1 MTIYEKRNLKIK
13 GIIMKKTFLK
23 KLVTASIA
31 AVTALSVFRGVP
43 TFADDNDVAT
53 AKATGETSAK
63 VSINKVLNI
72 AEGIT
77 TPEATFTF
85 TFTPKTGTSSNG
97 APYETISDSNGKI
110 AAKNVVY
117 SKSDLLQPNQTS
129 IKKDTGNIFES
140 VTYTHA
146 GEYVYTVAE
155 TQNVGWAQILKNSV
169 AIDSMTYDN
178 RSYEM
183 HVIVKNK
190 QSSGVYISSVYF
202 KLVSTSSTAK
212 VKPSEKGELY
222 KYDLFVNTYRKNA
235 GKITNPNEPTPN
247 KPKPENFNP
256 GAKSLVIKKLVEG
269 DSADKTKD
277 FTFKLTF
284 TKASTDDQGTFV
296 GQVGSTSYT
305 FENGKEKTIT
315 LHHDQSLVFDNL
327 PAGTRYKL
335 VESGSQGY
343 KATASYNEN
352 GVIRNQTGTA
362 SADFTQTSILV
373 GEKTNDNT
381 ITNSLRKVNKNTITN
396 SVQDV
401 TPTGLLIDNLPF
413 ILMIGLGL
421 AGFVVLSKKRRQA

>member
-63 VSINKVLNI
+63 VAINKVLNI

-169 AIDSMTYDN
+169 PIDSMTYDN

-381 ITNSLRKVNKNTITN
+381 ITNSLPN
-396 SVQDV
+396 V

>member
-1 MTIYEKRNLKIK
+1 
-13 GIIMKKTFLK
+13 MKKTFLK

-53 AKATGETSAK
+53 AKANGETSAK

-97 APYETISDSNGKI
+97 APYETIDSSNGQI
-110 AAKNVVY
+110 TDKNVSY
-117 SKSDLLQPNQTS
+117 SGTDVLATGQTS
-129 IKKDTGNIFES
+129 IKKETGDIFRE
-140 VTYTHA
+140 VNYTHA

-155 TQNVGWAQILKNSV
+155 KQNVGWKAIQKNGSP
-169 AIDSMTYDN
+169 IDFMTYDN
-178 RSYEM
+178 RNYEM

-190 QSSGVYISSVYF
+190 TTGGTYISSVYF
-202 KLVSTSSTAK
+202 KQVSPSVNGK
-212 VKPSEKGELY
+212 VKPSESGTTY
-222 KYDLFVNTYRKNA
+222 KYDLFTNIYRKNA
-235 GKITNPNEPTPN
+235 GKITDPNEPNPN
-247 KPKPENFNP
+247 KPNVSKVDPN
-256 GAKSLVIKKLVEG
+256 AKSLVIKKVVSG
-269 DSADKTKD
+269 ATADKSKD

-284 TKASTDDQGTFV
+284 TKASTETSQSITGKIGETSKTFV
-296 GQVGSTSYT
+296 YGQET
-305 FENGKEKTIT
+305 TIT
-315 LHHDQSLVFDNL
+315 LRHDQSLVFDTI

-335 VESGSQGY
+335 VETGSQGY
-343 KATASYNEN
+343 
-352 GVIRNQTGTA
+352 TA
-362 SADFTQTSILV
+362 SAAYKENGASKNQAGTVSTNFTQDSILV
-373 GEKTNDNT
+373 GEKPNDNT
-381 ITNSLRKVNKNTITN
+381 ITNSLP
-396 SVQDV
+396 DV

>member
-1 MTIYEKRNLKIK
+1 
-13 GIIMKKTFLK
+13 MKKTFLK

-53 AKATGETSAK
+53 AKANGETSAK
-63 VSINKVLNI
+63 VAINKVLNI

-146 GEYVYTVAE
+146 GEYVYIVAE

-169 AIDSMTYDN
+169 PIDSMTYDN

-381 ITNSLRKVNKNTITN
+381 ITNSLPN
-396 SVQDV
+396 V

>member
-1 MTIYEKRNLKIK
+1 
-13 GIIMKKTFLK
+13 MKKTFLK

-53 AKATGETSAK
+53 AKANGETSAK
-63 VSINKVLNI
+63 VAINKVLNI

-129 IKKDTGNIFES
+129 IKKETGNIFEI

-169 AIDSMTYDN
+169 PIDSMTYDN

-381 ITNSLRKVNKNTITN
+381 ITNSLPN
-396 SVQDV
+396 V

>member
-1 MTIYEKRNLKIK
+1 
-13 GIIMKKTFLK
+13 MKKTFLK

-53 AKATGETSAK
+53 AKANGETSAK

-97 APYETISDSNGKI
+97 APYETIDSSNGQI
-110 AAKNVVY
+110 TDKNVSY
-117 SKSDLLQPNQTS
+117 SGTDVLATGQTN
-129 IKKDTGNIFES
+129 IKKETGDIFRE
-140 VTYTHA
+140 VNYTHA

-155 TQNVGWAQILKNSV
+155 KQNVGWAQILKNSV
-169 AIDSMTYDN
+169 PIDSMTYDN
-178 RSYEM
+178 RNYEM

-190 QSSGVYISSVYF
+190 TTGGTYISSVYF
-202 KLVSTSSTAK
+202 KQVSPSVNGK
-212 VKPSEKGELY
+212 VKPSESGTTY
-222 KYDLFVNTYRKNA
+222 KYDLFTNIYRKNA
-235 GKITNPNEPTPN
+235 GKITDPNEPNPN
-247 KPKPENFNP
+247 KPNVSKVDPN
-256 GAKSLVIKKLVEG
+256 AKSLVIKKVVSG
-269 DSADKTKD
+269 ATADKSKD

-284 TKASTDDQGTFV
+284 TKASTETSQSITGKIGETSKTFV
-296 GQVGSTSYT
+296 YGQET
-305 FENGKEKTIT
+305 TIT
-315 LHHDQSLVFDNL
+315 LRHDQSLVFDTI

-335 VESGSQGY
+335 VETGSQGY
-343 KATASYNEN
+343 
-352 GVIRNQTGTA
+352 TA
-362 SADFTQTSILV
+362 SAAYKENGASKNQAGTVSTNFTQDSILI
-373 GEKTNDNT
+373 GEKPNDNT
-381 ITNSLRKVNKNTITN
+381 ITNSLP
-396 SVQDV
+396 DV

>member
-1 MTIYEKRNLKIK
+1 
-13 GIIMKKTFLK
+13 MKKTFLK

-97 APYETISDSNGKI
+97 APYETIDSTNGQI
-110 AAKNVVY
+110 TDKNVSY
-117 SKSDLLQPNQTS
+117 SGTDVLATGQTS
-129 IKKDTGNIFES
+129 IKKDTGDIFRE
-140 VTYTHA
+140 VNYTHA

-155 TQNVGWAQILKNSV
+155 KQNVGWKVIQKNGSP
-169 AIDSMTYDN
+169 IDFMTYDN
-178 RSYEM
+178 RNYEM

-190 QSSGVYISSVYF
+190 TTGGTYISSVYF
-202 KLVSTSSTAK
+202 KQVTPSVNGK
-212 VKPSEKGELY
+212 VKPSESGTTY
-222 KYDLFVNTYRKNA
+222 KYDLFTNIYRKNA
-235 GKITNPNEPTPN
+235 GKITDPNEPNPN
-247 KPKPENFNP
+247 KPNVSKVDPN
-256 GAKSLVIKKLVEG
+256 AKSLVIKKVVSG
-269 DSADKTKD
+269 ATADKSKD

-284 TKASTDDQGTFV
+284 TKASTETSQSITGKIGETSKTFV
-296 GQVGSTSYT
+296 YGQET
-305 FENGKEKTIT
+305 TIT
-315 LHHDQSLVFDNL
+315 LRHDQSLVFDTI

-335 VESGSQGY
+335 VETGSQGY
-343 KATASYNEN
+343 
-352 GVIRNQTGTA
+352 TA
-362 SADFTQTSILV
+362 SAAYKENGASKNQAGTVSTNFTQDSILV
-373 GEKTNDNT
+373 GEKPNDNT
-381 ITNSLRKVNKNTITN
+381 ITNSLP
-396 SVQDV
+396 DV

>member
-1 MTIYEKRNLKIK
+1 MIIYEKRNLKIK

-53 AKATGETSAK
+53 AKANGETSAK

-97 APYETISDSNGKI
+97 APYETIDSSNGQI
-110 AAKNVVY
+110 TDKNVSY
-117 SKSDLLQPNQTS
+117 SGTDVLATGQTN
-129 IKKDTGNIFES
+129 IKKETGDIFRE
-140 VTYTHA
+140 VNYTHA

-155 TQNVGWAQILKNSV
+155 KQNVGWNVIQKNGSP
-169 AIDSMTYDN
+169 IDFMTYDN
-178 RSYEM
+178 RNYEM

-190 QSSGVYISSVYF
+190 TTGGTYISSVYF
-202 KLVSTSSTAK
+202 KQVSPSVNGK
-212 VKPSEKGELY
+212 VKPSESGTTY
-222 KYDLFVNTYRKNA
+222 KYDLFTNIYRKNA
-235 GKITNPNEPTPN
+235 GKITDPNEPNPN
-247 KPKPENFNP
+247 KPNVSKVDPN
-256 GAKSLVIKKLVEG
+256 AKSLVIKKVVSG
-269 DSADKTKD
+269 ATADKSKD

-284 TKASTDDQGTFV
+284 TKASTETSQSITGKIGETSKTFV
-296 GQVGSTSYT
+296 YGQET
-305 FENGKEKTIT
+305 TIT
-315 LHHDQSLVFDNL
+315 LRHDQSLVFDTI

-335 VESGSQGY
+335 VETGSQGY
-343 KATASYNEN
+343 
-352 GVIRNQTGTA
+352 TA
-362 SADFTQTSILV
+362 SAAYKENGASKNQAGTVSTNFTQDSILI
-373 GEKTNDNT
+373 GEKPNDNT
-381 ITNSLRKVNKNTITN
+381 ITNSLP
-396 SVQDV
+396 DV

>member
-1 MTIYEKRNLKIK
+1 MIIYEKRNLKIK

-97 APYETISDSNGKI
+97 APYETIDSSNGQI
-110 AAKNVVY
+110 TDKNVSY
-117 SKSDLLQPNQTS
+117 SGTDVLATGQTN
-129 IKKDTGNIFES
+129 IKKDTGDIFRE
-140 VTYTHA
+140 VNYTHA

-155 TQNVGWAQILKNSV
+155 KQNVGWKVIQKNGSP
-169 AIDSMTYDN
+169 IDFMTYDN
-178 RSYEM
+178 RNYEM

-190 QSSGVYISSVYF
+190 TTGGTYISSVYF
-202 KLVSTSSTAK
+202 KQVSPSVNGK
-212 VKPSEKGELY
+212 VKPSESGTTY
-222 KYDLFVNTYRKNA
+222 KYDLFTNIYRKNA
-235 GKITNPNEPTPN
+235 GKITDPNEPNPN
-247 KPKPENFNP
+247 KPNVSKVDPN
-256 GAKSLVIKKLVEG
+256 AKSLVIKKVVSG
-269 DSADKTKD
+269 ATADKSKD

-284 TKASTDDQGTFV
+284 TKASTETSQSITGKIGETSKTFV
-296 GQVGSTSYT
+296 YGQET
-305 FENGKEKTIT
+305 TIT
-315 LHHDQSLVFDNL
+315 LRHDQSLVFDTI

-335 VESGSQGY
+335 VETGSQGY
-343 KATASYNEN
+343 
-352 GVIRNQTGTA
+352 TA
-362 SADFTQTSILV
+362 SAAYKENGASKNQAGTVSTNFTQDSILI
-373 GEKTNDNT
+373 GEKPNDNT
-381 ITNSLRKVNKNTITN
+381 ITNSLP
-396 SVQDV
+396 DV

>member
-1 MTIYEKRNLKIK
+1 
-13 GIIMKKTFLK
+13 MKKTFLK

-97 APYETISDSNGKI
+97 APYETIDSSNGQI
-110 AAKNVVY
+110 TDKNVSY
-117 SKSDLLQPNQTS
+117 SGTDVLATGQTN
-129 IKKDTGNIFES
+129 IKKDTGDIFRE
-140 VTYTHA
+140 VNYTHA

-155 TQNVGWAQILKNSV
+155 KQNVGWRAIQKNGSP
-169 AIDSMTYDN
+169 IDFMTYDN
-178 RSYEM
+178 RNYEM

-190 QSSGVYISSVYF
+190 TTGGTYISSVYF
-202 KLVSTSSTAK
+202 KQVTPSVNGK
-212 VKPSEKGELY
+212 VKPSESGTTY
-222 KYDLFVNTYRKNA
+222 KYDLFTNIYRKNA
-235 GKITNPNEPTPN
+235 GKITDPNEPNPN
-247 KPKPENFNP
+247 KPNVSKVDPN
-256 GAKSLVIKKLVEG
+256 AKSLAVKKVVSGET
-269 DSADKTKD
+269 ADKSKD

-284 TKASTDDQGTFV
+284 TKASTETSQSITGKIGETSKTFV
-296 GQVGSTSYT
+296 YGQET
-305 FENGKEKTIT
+305 TIT
-315 LHHDQSLVFDNL
+315 LRHDQSLVFDTI

-335 VESGSQGY
+335 VETGSQGY
-343 KATASYNEN
+343 
-352 GVIRNQTGTA
+352 TA
-362 SADFTQTSILV
+362 SAAYKENGASKNQAGTVSTNFTQDSILV
-373 GEKTNDNT
+373 GEKPNDNT
-381 ITNSLRKVNKNTITN
+381 ITNSLP
-396 SVQDV
+396 DV
-401 TPTGLLIDNLPF
+401 TTTGLLIDNLPF

>member
-1 MTIYEKRNLKIK
+1 
-13 GIIMKKTFLK
+13 MKKTFLK

-53 AKATGETSAK
+53 AKANGETSAK

-97 APYETISDSNGKI
+97 APYETIDSTNGQI
-110 AAKNVVY
+110 TDKNVSY
-117 SKSDLLQPNQTS
+117 SGTDVLTTGQTS
-129 IKKDTGNIFES
+129 IKKETGDIFRE
-140 VTYTHA
+140 VNYTHA

-155 TQNVGWAQILKNSV
+155 KQNVGWKVIQKNGSP
-169 AIDSMTYDN
+169 IDSMTYDN
-178 RSYEM
+178 RNYEM

-190 QSSGVYISSVYF
+190 TTGGTYISSVYF
-202 KLVSTSSTAK
+202 KQVTPSVNGK
-212 VKPSEKGELY
+212 VKPSESGTTY
-222 KYDLFVNTYRKNA
+222 KYDLFTNIYRKNA
-235 GKITNPNEPTPN
+235 GKITDPNEPNPN
-247 KPKPENFNP
+247 KPNVSKVDPN
-256 GAKSLVIKKLVEG
+256 AKSLVIKKVVSG
-269 DSADKTKD
+269 ATADKSKD

-284 TKASTDDQGTFV
+284 TKASTETSQSITGKIGETSKTFV
-296 GQVGSTSYT
+296 YGQET
-305 FENGKEKTIT
+305 TIT
-315 LHHDQSLVFDNL
+315 LRHDQSLVFDTI

-335 VESGSQGY
+335 VETGSQGY
-343 KATASYNEN
+343 
-352 GVIRNQTGTA
+352 TA
-362 SADFTQTSILV
+362 SAAYKENGASKNQAGTVSTNFTQDSILV
-373 GEKTNDNT
+373 GEKPNDNT
-381 ITNSLRKVNKNTITN
+381 ITNSLP
-396 SVQDV
+396 DV

>member
-1 MTIYEKRNLKIK
+1 
-13 GIIMKKTFLK
+13 MKKTFLK

-97 APYETISDSNGKI
+97 ASYETISDSNGKI

-315 LHHDQSLVFDNL
+315 LHHDQSLVFDTI

-335 VESGSQGY
+335 VETGSQGY
-343 KATASYNEN
+343 
-352 GVIRNQTGTA
+352 TA
-362 SADFTQTSILV
+362 SAAYKENGASKNQAGTVSTNFTQDSILV
-373 GEKTNDNT
+373 GEKPNDNT
-381 ITNSLRKVNKNTITN
+381 ITNSLP
-396 SVQDV
+396 DV

>member
-1 MTIYEKRNLKIK
+1 MIIYEKRNLKIK

-53 AKATGETSAK
+53 AKANGETSAK
-63 VSINKVLNI
+63 VAINKVLNI

-169 AIDSMTYDN
+169 PIDSMTYDN

-381 ITNSLRKVNKNTITN
+381 ITNSLPN
-396 SVQDV
+396 V

>member
-1 MTIYEKRNLKIK
+1 
-13 GIIMKKTFLK
+13 MKKTFLK

-31 AVTALSVFRGVP
+31 VVTALSVFRGVP

-53 AKATGETSAK
+53 AKANGETSAK

-169 AIDSMTYDN
+169 PIDSMTYDN

-343 KATASYNEN
+343 KVTASYNEN

-381 ITNSLRKVNKNTITN
+381 ITNSLPN
-396 SVQDV
+396 V

>member
-1 MTIYEKRNLKIK
+1 
-13 GIIMKKTFLK
+13 MKKLG
-23 KLVTASIA
+23 TARIA

-97 APYETISDSNGKI
+97 APYETIDSSNGQI
-110 AAKNVVY
+110 TDKNVSY
-117 SKSDLLQPNQTS
+117 SGTDVLATGQTS
-129 IKKDTGNIFES
+129 IKKETGDIFRE
-140 VTYTHA
+140 VNYTHA

-155 TQNVGWAQILKNSV
+155 KQNVGWKVIQKNGSP
-169 AIDSMTYDN
+169 IDFMTYDN
-178 RSYEM
+178 RNYEM

-190 QSSGVYISSVYF
+190 TTGGTYISSVYF
-202 KLVSTSSTAK
+202 KQVSPSVNGK
-212 VKPSEKGELY
+212 VKPSESGTTY
-222 KYDLFVNTYRKNA
+222 KYDLFTNIYRKNA
-235 GKITNPNEPTPN
+235 GKITDPNEPNPN
-247 KPKPENFNP
+247 KPNVSKVDPNS
-256 GAKSLVIKKLVEG
+256 KSVVIKKVVSG
-269 DSADKTKD
+269 ATADKSKD

-284 TKASTDDQGTFV
+284 TKASTETSQSITGKIGETSKTFV
-296 GQVGSTSYT
+296 YGQET
-305 FENGKEKTIT
+305 TIT
-315 LHHDQSLVFDNL
+315 LRHDQSLVFDTI

-335 VESGSQGY
+335 VETGSQGY
-343 KATASYNEN
+343 
-352 GVIRNQTGTA
+352 TA
-362 SADFTQTSILV
+362 SAAYKENGASKNQAGTVSTNFTQDSILI
-373 GEKTNDNT
+373 GEKPNDNT
-381 ITNSLRKVNKNTITN
+381 ITNSLP
-396 SVQDV
+396 DV

>member
-1 MTIYEKRNLKIK
+1 
-13 GIIMKKTFLK
+13 MKKTFLK

-97 APYETISDSNGKI
+97 APYETIDSSNGQI
-110 AAKNVVY
+110 TDKNVSY
-117 SKSDLLQPNQTS
+117 SGTDVLATGQTN
-129 IKKDTGNIFES
+129 IKKDTGDIFRE
-140 VTYTHA
+140 VNYTHA

-155 TQNVGWAQILKNSV
+155 KQNVGWKAIQKNGSP
-169 AIDSMTYDN
+169 IDFMTYDN
-178 RSYEM
+178 RNYEM

-190 QSSGVYISSVYF
+190 TTGGTYISSVYF
-202 KLVSTSSTAK
+202 KQVTPSVNGK
-212 VKPSEKGELY
+212 VKPSESGTTY
-222 KYDLFVNTYRKNA
+222 KYDLFTNIYRKNA
-235 GKITNPNEPTPN
+235 GKITDPNEPNPN
-247 KPKPENFNP
+247 KPNVSKVDPN
-256 GAKSLVIKKLVEG
+256 AKSLVIKKVVSG
-269 DSADKTKD
+269 ATADKSKD

-284 TKASTDDQGTFV
+284 TKASTETSQSITGKIGETSKTFV
-296 GQVGSTSYT
+296 YGQET
-305 FENGKEKTIT
+305 TIT
-315 LHHDQSLVFDNL
+315 LRHDQSLVFDTI

-335 VESGSQGY
+335 VETGSQGY
-343 KATASYNEN
+343 
-352 GVIRNQTGTA
+352 TA
-362 SADFTQTSILV
+362 SAAYKENGASKNQAGTVSTNFTQDSILI
-373 GEKTNDNT
+373 GEKPNDNT
-381 ITNSLRKVNKNTITN
+381 ITNSLP
-396 SVQDV
+396 DV

>member
-1 MTIYEKRNLKIK
+1 
-13 GIIMKKTFLK
+13 MKKTFLK

-31 AVTALSVFRGVP
+31 AITALSVFRGVP

-53 AKATGETSAK
+53 AKANGETSAK
-63 VSINKVLNI
+63 VAINKVLNI

-169 AIDSMTYDN
+169 PIDSMTYDN

-381 ITNSLRKVNKNTITN
+381 ITNSLPN
-396 SVQDV
+396 V

>member
-1 MTIYEKRNLKIK
+1 
-13 GIIMKKTFLK
+13 MKKTFLK

-53 AKATGETSAK
+53 AKANGETSAK
-63 VSINKVLNI
+63 VAINKVLNI

-169 AIDSMTYDN
+169 PIDSMTYDN

-235 GKITNPNEPTPN
+235 GKITNPNEPTLN

-381 ITNSLRKVNKNTITN
+381 ITNSLPN
-396 SVQDV
+396 V

>member
-53 AKATGETSAK
+53 AKANGETSAK
-63 VSINKVLNI
+63 VAINKVLNI

-381 ITNSLRKVNKNTITN
+381 ITNSLPN
-396 SVQDV
+396 V

>member
-1 MTIYEKRNLKIK
+1 
-13 GIIMKKTFLK
+13 MKKTFLK

-53 AKATGETSAK
+53 AKANGETSAK

-97 APYETISDSNGKI
+97 APYETIDSSNGQI
-110 AAKNVVY
+110 TDKNVSY
-117 SKSDLLQPNQTS
+117 SGTDVLATGQTN
-129 IKKDTGNIFES
+129 IKKETGDIFRE
-140 VTYTHA
+140 VNYTHA

-155 TQNVGWAQILKNSV
+155 KQNVGWAQILKNNV
-169 AIDSMTYDN
+169 PIDSMTYDN

-190 QSSGVYISSVYF
+190 TTGGTYISSVYF
-202 KLVSTSSTAK
+202 KQVSPSVNGK
-212 VKPSEKGELY
+212 VKPSESGTTY
-222 KYDLFVNTYRKNA
+222 KYDLFTNIYRKNA
-235 GKITNPNEPTPN
+235 GKITDPNEPNPN
-247 KPKPENFNP
+247 KPNVSKVDPN
-256 GAKSLVIKKLVEG
+256 AKSLVIKKVVSG
-269 DSADKTKD
+269 ATADKSKD

-284 TKASTDDQGTFV
+284 TKASTETSQSITGKIGETSKTFV
-296 GQVGSTSYT
+296 YGQET
-305 FENGKEKTIT
+305 TIT
-315 LHHDQSLVFDNL
+315 LRHDQSLVFGTI

-335 VESGSQGY
+335 VETGSQGY
-343 KATASYNEN
+343 
-352 GVIRNQTGTA
+352 TA
-362 SADFTQTSILV
+362 SAAYKENGASKNQAGTVSTNFTQDSILI
-373 GEKTNDNT
+373 GEKPNDNT
-381 ITNSLRKVNKNTITN
+381 ITNSLP
-396 SVQDV
+396 DV

-421 AGFVVLSKKRRQA
+421 AGFVILSKKRRQA

>member
-97 APYETISDSNGKI
+97 APYETIDSSNGQI
-110 AAKNVVY
+110 TDKNVSY
-117 SKSDLLQPNQTS
+117 SGTDVLATGQTN
-129 IKKDTGNIFES
+129 IKKETGDIFRE
-140 VTYTHA
+140 VNYTHA

-155 TQNVGWAQILKNSV
+155 KQNVGWNVIQKNGSP
-169 AIDSMTYDN
+169 IDFMTYDN
-178 RSYEM
+178 RNYEM

-190 QSSGVYISSVYF
+190 TTGGTYISSVYF
-202 KLVSTSSTAK
+202 KQVSPSVNGK
-212 VKPSEKGELY
+212 VKPSESGTTY
-222 KYDLFVNTYRKNA
+222 KYDLFTNIYRKNA
-235 GKITNPNEPTPN
+235 GKITDPNEPNPN
-247 KPKPENFNP
+247 KPNVSKVDPN
-256 GAKSLVIKKLVEG
+256 AKSLVIKKVVSG
-269 DSADKTKD
+269 ATADKSKD

-284 TKASTDDQGTFV
+284 TKASTETSQSITGKIGETSKTFV
-296 GQVGSTSYT
+296 YGQET
-305 FENGKEKTIT
+305 TIT
-315 LHHDQSLVFDNL
+315 LRHDQSLVFDTI

-335 VESGSQGY
+335 VETGSQGY
-343 KATASYNEN
+343 
-352 GVIRNQTGTA
+352 TA
-362 SADFTQTSILV
+362 SAAYKENGASKNQAGTVSTNFTQDSILI
-373 GEKTNDNT
+373 GEKPNDNT
-381 ITNSLRKVNKNTITN
+381 ITNSLP
-396 SVQDV
+396 DV

>member
-1 MTIYEKRNLKIK
+1 
-13 GIIMKKTFLK
+13 MKKTFLK

-53 AKATGETSAK
+53 AKANGETSAK

-97 APYETISDSNGKI
+97 APYETIDSSNGQI
-110 AAKNVVY
+110 TDKNVSY
-117 SKSDLLQPNQTS
+117 SGTDVLATGQTN
-129 IKKDTGNIFES
+129 IKKETGDIFRE
-140 VTYTHA
+140 VNYTHA

-155 TQNVGWAQILKNSV
+155 KQNVGWKVIQKNGSP
-169 AIDSMTYDN
+169 IDFMTYDN
-178 RSYEM
+178 RNYEM

-190 QSSGVYISSVYF
+190 TTGGTYISSVYF
-202 KLVSTSSTAK
+202 KQVSPSVNGK
-212 VKPSEKGELY
+212 VKPSESGTTY
-222 KYDLFVNTYRKNA
+222 KYDLFTNIYRKNA
-235 GKITNPNEPTPN
+235 GKITDPNEPNPN
-247 KPKPENFNP
+247 KPNVSKVDPN
-256 GAKSLVIKKLVEG
+256 AKSLVIKKVVSG
-269 DSADKTKD
+269 ATADKSKD

-284 TKASTDDQGTFV
+284 TKASTETSQSITGKIGETSKTFV
-296 GQVGSTSYT
+296 YGQET
-305 FENGKEKTIT
+305 TIT
-315 LHHDQSLVFDNL
+315 LRHDQSLAFDTI

-335 VESGSQGY
+335 VETGSQGY
-343 KATASYNEN
+343 
-352 GVIRNQTGTA
+352 TA
-362 SADFTQTSILV
+362 SAAYKENGASKNQAGTVSTNFTQDSILI
-373 GEKTNDNT
+373 GEKPNDNT
-381 ITNSLRKVNKNTITN
+381 ITNSLP
-396 SVQDV
+396 DV

>member
-1 MTIYEKRNLKIK
+1 MIIYEKRNLKIK

-31 AVTALSVFRGVP
+31 AVTVLSVFRGVP

-97 APYETISDSNGKI
+97 APYETIDSSNGQI
-110 AAKNVVY
+110 TDKNVSY
-117 SKSDLLQPNQTS
+117 SGTDVLATGQTN
-129 IKKDTGNIFES
+129 IKKETGDIFRE
-140 VTYTHA
+140 VNYTHA

-155 TQNVGWAQILKNSV
+155 KQNVGWKVIQKNGSP
-169 AIDSMTYDN
+169 IDFMTYDN
-178 RSYEM
+178 RNYEM

-190 QSSGVYISSVYF
+190 TTGGTYISSVYF
-202 KLVSTSSTAK
+202 KQVSPSVNGK
-212 VKPSEKGELY
+212 VKPSESGTTY
-222 KYDLFVNTYRKNA
+222 KYDLFTNIYRKNA
-235 GKITNPNEPTPN
+235 GKITDPNEPNPN
-247 KPKPENFNP
+247 KPNVSKVDPN
-256 GAKSLVIKKLVEG
+256 AKSLVIKKVVSG
-269 DSADKTKD
+269 ATADKSKD

-284 TKASTDDQGTFV
+284 TKASTETSQSITGKIGETSKTFV
-296 GQVGSTSYT
+296 YGQET
-305 FENGKEKTIT
+305 TIT
-315 LHHDQSLVFDNL
+315 LRHDQSLVFDTI

-335 VESGSQGY
+335 VETGSQGY
-343 KATASYNEN
+343 
-352 GVIRNQTGTA
+352 TA
-362 SADFTQTSILV
+362 SAAYKENGASKNQAGTVSTNFTQDSILI
-373 GEKTNDNT
+373 GEKPNDNT
-381 ITNSLRKVNKNTITN
+381 ITNSLP
-396 SVQDV
+396 DV

>member
-1 MTIYEKRNLKIK
+1 
-13 GIIMKKTFLK
+13 MKKTFLK

-53 AKATGETSAK
+53 AKANGETSAK

-97 APYETISDSNGKI
+97 APYETIDSTNGQI
-110 AAKNVVY
+110 TDKNVSY
-117 SKSDLLQPNQTS
+117 SGTDVLATGQTS
-129 IKKDTGNIFES
+129 IKKDTGDIFRE
-140 VTYTHA
+140 VNYTHA

-155 TQNVGWAQILKNSV
+155 KQNVGWKVIQKNGSP
-169 AIDSMTYDN
+169 IDFMTYDN
-178 RSYEM
+178 RNYEM

-190 QSSGVYISSVYF
+190 TTGGTYISSVYF
-202 KLVSTSSTAK
+202 KQVTPSVNGK
-212 VKPSEKGELY
+212 VKPSESGTTY
-222 KYDLFVNTYRKNA
+222 KYDLFTNIYRKNA
-235 GKITNPNEPTPN
+235 GKITDPNEPNPN
-247 KPKPENFNP
+247 KPNVSKVDPN
-256 GAKSLVIKKLVEG
+256 AKSLVIKKVVSG
-269 DSADKTKD
+269 ATADKSKD

-284 TKASTDDQGTFV
+284 TKASTETSQSITGKIGETSKTFV
-296 GQVGSTSYT
+296 YGQET
-305 FENGKEKTIT
+305 TIT
-315 LHHDQSLVFDNL
+315 LRHDQSLVFDSI

-335 VESGSQGY
+335 VETGSQGY
-343 KATASYNEN
+343 
-352 GVIRNQTGTA
+352 TA
-362 SADFTQTSILV
+362 SAAYKENGALKNQAGTVSTNFTQDSILI
-373 GEKTNDNT
+373 GEKPNDNT
-381 ITNSLRKVNKNTITN
+381 ITNNLP
-396 SVQDV
+396 DV

>member
-1 MTIYEKRNLKIK
+1 
-13 GIIMKKTFLK
+13 MKKTFLK

-63 VSINKVLNI
+63 VAINKVLNI

-97 APYETISDSNGKI
+97 APYETIDSSNGQI
-110 AAKNVVY
+110 TDKNVSY
-117 SKSDLLQPNQTS
+117 SGTDVLATGQTN
-129 IKKDTGNIFES
+129 IKKETGDIFRE
-140 VTYTHA
+140 VNYTHA

-155 TQNVGWAQILKNSV
+155 KQNVGWNVIQKNGSP
-169 AIDSMTYDN
+169 IDFMTYDN
-178 RSYEM
+178 RNYEM

-190 QSSGVYISSVYF
+190 TTGGTYISSVYF
-202 KLVSTSSTAK
+202 KQVSPSVNGK
-212 VKPSEKGELY
+212 VKPSESGTTY
-222 KYDLFVNTYRKNA
+222 KYDLFTNIYRKNA
-235 GKITNPNEPTPN
+235 GKITDPNEPNPN
-247 KPKPENFNP
+247 KPNVSKVDPN
-256 GAKSLVIKKLVEG
+256 AKSLVIKKVVSG
-269 DSADKTKD
+269 ATADKSKD

-284 TKASTDDQGTFV
+284 TKASTETSQSITGKIGETSKTFV
-296 GQVGSTSYT
+296 YGQET
-305 FENGKEKTIT
+305 TIT
-315 LHHDQSLVFDNL
+315 LRHDQSLVFDTI

-335 VESGSQGY
+335 VETGSQGY
-343 KATASYNEN
+343 
-352 GVIRNQTGTA
+352 TA
-362 SADFTQTSILV
+362 SAAYKENGASKNQAGTVSTNFTQDSILI
-373 GEKTNDNT
+373 GEKPNDNT
-381 ITNSLRKVNKNTITN
+381 ITNSLP
-396 SVQDV
+396 DV

>member
-1 MTIYEKRNLKIK
+1 
-13 GIIMKKTFLK
+13 MKKTFLK

-97 APYETISDSNGKI
+97 APYETIDSSNGQI
-110 AAKNVVY
+110 TDKNVSY
-117 SKSDLLQPNQTS
+117 SGTDVLATGQTN
-129 IKKDTGNIFES
+129 IKKETGDIFRE
-140 VTYTHA
+140 VNYTHA

-155 TQNVGWAQILKNSV
+155 KQNVGWNVIQKNGSP
-169 AIDSMTYDN
+169 IDFMTYDN

-190 QSSGVYISSVYF
+190 TTGGTYISSVYF
-202 KLVSTSSTAK
+202 KQVSPSVNGK
-212 VKPSEKGELY
+212 VKPSESGTTY
-222 KYDLFVNTYRKNA
+222 KYDLFTNIYRKNA
-235 GKITNPNEPTPN
+235 GKITDPNEPNPN
-247 KPKPENFNP
+247 KPNVSKVDPN
-256 GAKSLVIKKLVEG
+256 AKSLVIKKVVSG
-269 DSADKTKD
+269 ATADKSKD

-284 TKASTDDQGTFV
+284 TKASTETSQSITGKIGETSKTFV
-296 GQVGSTSYT
+296 YGQET
-305 FENGKEKTIT
+305 TIT
-315 LHHDQSLVFDNL
+315 LRHDQSLVFDTI

-335 VESGSQGY
+335 VETGSQGY
-343 KATASYNEN
+343 
-352 GVIRNQTGTA
+352 TA
-362 SADFTQTSILV
+362 SAAYKENGASKNQAGTVSTNFTQDSILV
-373 GEKTNDNT
+373 GEKPNDNT
-381 ITNSLRKVNKNTITN
+381 ITNSLP
-396 SVQDV
+396 DV

>member
-1 MTIYEKRNLKIK
+1 MTVYEKRNLKIK

-43 TFADDNDVAT
+43 TFADENSDAT
-53 AKATGETSAK
+53 AMSIGESNVQ

-77 TPEATFTF
+77 TPLARFTF
-85 TFTPKTGTSSNG
+85 TFTPKSGNSNNG
-97 APYETISDSNGKI
+97 VPYETVTASNGQI
-110 AAKNVVY
+110 ADKTVSY
-117 SKSDLLQPNQTS
+117 SGTDALVSGETS
-129 IKKDTGNIFES
+129 IKKNTGNIFAN

-155 TQNVGWAQILKNSV
+155 KQNDGWTAMQKGDV

-183 HVIVKNK
+183 HVIVKNRVT
-190 QSSGVYISSVYF
+190 SGSGVYISSVYF
-202 KLVSTSSTAK
+202 KQVTTGATAK
-212 VKPSEKGELY
+212 VKPSEKGATF
-222 KYDLFVNTYRKNA
+222 KYDLFTNIYRKNA
-235 GKITNPNEPTPN
+235 GKITDPNDPHPN
-247 KPKPENFNP
+247 DPHLGKYDPN
-256 GAKSLVIKKLVEG
+256 AKSLVIKKVVSG
-269 DSADKTKD
+269 ATADKTKD

-284 TKASTDDQGTFV
+284 TKASTEDKTSIV
-296 GQVGSTSYT
+296 GKIGNDSKT
-305 FENGKEKTIT
+305 FEYGKETIIK
-315 LHHDQSLVFDNL
+315 LHHDQSLVFDTI

-335 VESGSQGY
+335 VETGSQGY
-343 KATASYNEN
+343 
-352 GVIRNQTGTA
+352 TA
-362 SADFTQTSILV
+362 SAAYKENGASKNQAGTVSTNFTQDSILI
-373 GEKTNDNT
+373 GEKPNDNT
-381 ITNSLRKVNKNTITN
+381 ITNSLP
-396 SVQDV
+396 DV

>member
-1 MTIYEKRNLKIK
+1 
-13 GIIMKKTFLK
+13 MKKTFFK

-97 APYETISDSNGKI
+97 APYETIDSSNGQI
-110 AAKNVVY
+110 TDKNVSY
-117 SKSDLLQPNQTS
+117 SGTDVLATGQTN
-129 IKKDTGNIFES
+129 IKKDTGDIFRE
-140 VTYTHA
+140 VNYTHA

-155 TQNVGWAQILKNSV
+155 KQNVGWKVIQKNGSP
-169 AIDSMTYDN
+169 IDFMTYDN
-178 RSYEM
+178 RNYEM

-190 QSSGVYISSVYF
+190 TTGGTYISSVYF
-202 KLVSTSSTAK
+202 KQVSPSVNGK
-212 VKPSEKGELY
+212 VKPSESGTTY
-222 KYDLFVNTYRKNA
+222 KYDLFTNIYRKNA
-235 GKITNPNEPTPN
+235 GKITDPNEPNPN
-247 KPKPENFNP
+247 KPNVSKVDPN
-256 GAKSLVIKKLVEG
+256 AKSLVIKKVVSG
-269 DSADKTKD
+269 ATADKSKD

-284 TKASTDDQGTFV
+284 TKASTETSQSITGKIGETSKTFV
-296 GQVGSTSYT
+296 YGQET
-305 FENGKEKTIT
+305 TIT
-315 LHHDQSLVFDNL
+315 LRHDQSLVFDTI

-335 VESGSQGY
+335 VETGSQGY
-343 KATASYNEN
+343 
-352 GVIRNQTGTA
+352 TA
-362 SADFTQTSILV
+362 SAAYKENGALKNQAGTVSTNFTQDSILV
-373 GEKTNDNT
+373 GEKPNDNT
-381 ITNSLRKVNKNTITN
+381 ITNSLP
-396 SVQDV
+396 DV

>member
-1 MTIYEKRNLKIK
+1 
-13 GIIMKKTFLK
+13 MKKTFLK

-97 APYETISDSNGKI
+97 APYETIDSSNGQI
-110 AAKNVVY
+110 TDKNVSY
-117 SKSDLLQPNQTS
+117 SGTDVLATGQTN
-129 IKKDTGNIFES
+129 IKKDTGDIFRE
-140 VTYTHA
+140 VNYTHA

-155 TQNVGWAQILKNSV
+155 KQNVGWKVIQKNGSP
-169 AIDSMTYDN
+169 IDFMTYDN
-178 RSYEM
+178 RNYEM

-190 QSSGVYISSVYF
+190 TTGGTYISSVYF
-202 KLVSTSSTAK
+202 KQVSPSVNGK
-212 VKPSEKGELY
+212 VKPSESGTTY
-222 KYDLFVNTYRKNA
+222 KYDLFTNIYRKNA
-235 GKITNPNEPTPN
+235 GKITDPNEPNPN
-247 KPKPENFNP
+247 KPNVSKVDPN
-256 GAKSLVIKKLVEG
+256 AKSLVIKKVVSG
-269 DSADKTKD
+269 ATADKSKD

-284 TKASTDDQGTFV
+284 TKASTETSQSITGKIGETSKTFV
-296 GQVGSTSYT
+296 YGQET
-305 FENGKEKTIT
+305 TIT
-315 LHHDQSLVFDNL
+315 LRHDQSLVFDTI

-335 VESGSQGY
+335 VETGSQGY
-343 KATASYNEN
+343 
-352 GVIRNQTGTA
+352 TA
-362 SADFTQTSILV
+362 SAAYKENGASKNQAGTVSTNFTQDSILV
-373 GEKTNDNT
+373 GEKPNDNT
-381 ITNSLRKVNKNTITN
+381 ITNSLP
-396 SVQDV
+396 DV

-421 AGFVVLSKKRRQA
+421 AGFVVLSKKRKQA

>member
-53 AKATGETSAK
+53 AKANGETSAK

-97 APYETISDSNGKI
+97 APYETIDSSNGQI
-110 AAKNVVY
+110 TDKNVSY
-117 SKSDLLQPNQTS
+117 SGTDVLATGQTN
-129 IKKDTGNIFES
+129 IKKETGDIFRE
-140 VTYTHA
+140 VNYTHA

-155 TQNVGWAQILKNSV
+155 KQNVGWKVIQKNGSP
-169 AIDSMTYDN
+169 IDFMTYDN
-178 RSYEM
+178 RNYEM

-190 QSSGVYISSVYF
+190 TTGGTYISSVYF
-202 KLVSTSSTAK
+202 KQVSPSVNGK
-212 VKPSEKGELY
+212 VKPSESGTTY
-222 KYDLFVNTYRKNA
+222 KYDLFTNIYRKNA
-235 GKITNPNEPTPN
+235 GKITDPNEPNPN
-247 KPKPENFNP
+247 KPNVSKVDPN
-256 GAKSLVIKKLVEG
+256 AKSLVIKKVVSG
-269 DSADKTKD
+269 ATADKSKD

-284 TKASTDDQGTFV
+284 TKASTETSQSITGKIGETSKTFV
-296 GQVGSTSYT
+296 YGQET
-305 FENGKEKTIT
+305 TIT
-315 LHHDQSLVFDNL
+315 LRHDQSLVFDTI

-335 VESGSQGY
+335 VETGSQGY
-343 KATASYNEN
+343 
-352 GVIRNQTGTA
+352 TA
-362 SADFTQTSILV
+362 SAAYKENGASKNQAGTVSTNFTQDSILI
-373 GEKTNDNT
+373 GEKPNDNT
-381 ITNSLRKVNKNTITN
+381 ITNSLP
-396 SVQDV
+396 DV

>member
-1 MTIYEKRNLKIK
+1 
-13 GIIMKKTFLK
+13 MKKTFLK

-97 APYETISDSNGKI
+97 APYETIDSSNGQI
-110 AAKNVVY
+110 TDKNVSY
-117 SKSDLLQPNQTS
+117 SGTDVLATGQTN
-129 IKKDTGNIFES
+129 IKKDTGDIFRE
-140 VTYTHA
+140 VNYTHA

-155 TQNVGWAQILKNSV
+155 KQNVGWKVIQKNGSP
-169 AIDSMTYDN
+169 IDFMTYDN
-178 RSYEM
+178 RNYEM

-190 QSSGVYISSVYF
+190 TTGGTYISSVYF
-202 KLVSTSSTAK
+202 KQVTPSVNGK
-212 VKPSEKGELY
+212 VKPSESGTTY
-222 KYDLFVNTYRKNA
+222 KYDLFTNIYRKNA
-235 GKITNPNEPTPN
+235 GKITDPNEPNPN
-247 KPKPENFNP
+247 KPNVSKVDPN
-256 GAKSLVIKKLVEG
+256 AKSLVIKKVVSG
-269 DSADKTKD
+269 ATADKSKD

-284 TKASTDDQGTFV
+284 TKASTETSQSITGKIGETSKTFV
-296 GQVGSTSYT
+296 YGQET
-305 FENGKEKTIT
+305 TIT
-315 LHHDQSLVFDNL
+315 LRHDQSLVFDTI

-335 VESGSQGY
+335 VETGSQGY
-343 KATASYNEN
+343 
-352 GVIRNQTGTA
+352 TA
-362 SADFTQTSILV
+362 SAAYKENGASKNQAGTVSTNFTQDSILV
-373 GEKTNDNT
+373 GEKPNDNT
-381 ITNSLRKVNKNTITN
+381 ITNSLP
-396 SVQDV
+396 DV

>member
-1 MTIYEKRNLKIK
+1 
-13 GIIMKKTFLK
+13 MKKTFLK

-53 AKATGETSAK
+53 AKANGETSAK

-97 APYETISDSNGKI
+97 APYETIDSSNGQI
-110 AAKNVVY
+110 TDKNVSY
-117 SKSDLLQPNQTS
+117 SGTDVLATGQTS
-129 IKKDTGNIFES
+129 IKKDTGDIFRE
-140 VTYTHA
+140 VNYTHA

-155 TQNVGWAQILKNSV
+155 KQNVGWKVIQKNGSP
-169 AIDSMTYDN
+169 IDFMTYDN
-178 RSYEM
+178 RNYEM

-190 QSSGVYISSVYF
+190 TTGGTYISSVYF
-202 KLVSTSSTAK
+202 KQVSPSVNGK
-212 VKPSEKGELY
+212 VKPSESGTTY
-222 KYDLFVNTYRKNA
+222 KYDLFTNIYRKNA
-235 GKITNPNEPTPN
+235 GKITDPNEPNPN
-247 KPKPENFNP
+247 KPNVSKVDPN
-256 GAKSLVIKKLVEG
+256 AKSLVIKKVVSG
-269 DSADKTKD
+269 ATADKSKD

-284 TKASTDDQGTFV
+284 TKASTETSQSITGKIGETSKTFV
-296 GQVGSTSYT
+296 YGQET
-305 FENGKEKTIT
+305 TIT
-315 LHHDQSLVFDNL
+315 LRHDQSLVFDTI

-335 VESGSQGY
+335 VETGSQGY
-343 KATASYNEN
+343 
-352 GVIRNQTGTA
+352 TA
-362 SADFTQTSILV
+362 SAAYKENGASKNQAGTVSTNFTQDSILI
-373 GEKTNDNT
+373 GEKPNDNT
-381 ITNSLRKVNKNTITN
+381 ITNSLP
-396 SVQDV
+396 DV

>member
-1 MTIYEKRNLKIK
+1 
-13 GIIMKKTFLK
+13 MKKTFLK

-53 AKATGETSAK
+53 AKANGETSAK

-97 APYETISDSNGKI
+97 APYETIDSTNGQI
-110 AAKNVVY
+110 TDKNVSY
-117 SKSDLLQPNQTS
+117 SGTDVLATGQTN
-129 IKKDTGNIFES
+129 IKKDTGDIFRE
-140 VTYTHA
+140 VNYTHA

-155 TQNVGWAQILKNSV
+155 KQNVGWKVIQKNGSP
-169 AIDSMTYDN
+169 IDSMTYDN
-178 RSYEM
+178 RNYEM

-190 QSSGVYISSVYF
+190 TTGGTYISSVYF
-202 KLVSTSSTAK
+202 KQVTPSVNGK
-212 VKPSEKGELY
+212 VKPSESGTTY
-222 KYDLFVNTYRKNA
+222 KYDLFTNIYRKNA
-235 GKITNPNEPTPN
+235 GKITDPNEPNPN
-247 KPKPENFNP
+247 KPNVSKVDPN
-256 GAKSLVIKKLVEG
+256 AKSLVIKKVVSG
-269 DSADKTKD
+269 ATADKSKD

-284 TKASTDDQGTFV
+284 TKASTETSQSITGKIGETSKTFV
-296 GQVGSTSYT
+296 YGQET
-305 FENGKEKTIT
+305 TIT
-315 LHHDQSLVFDNL
+315 LRHDQSLVFDTI

-335 VESGSQGY
+335 VETGSQGY
-343 KATASYNEN
+343 
-352 GVIRNQTGTA
+352 TA
-362 SADFTQTSILV
+362 SAAYKENGASKTQAGAVSTNFTQDSILV
-373 GEKTNDNT
+373 GEKPNDNT
-381 ITNSLRKVNKNTITN
+381 ITNNLP
-396 SVQDV
+396 DV